1 MRSALLIFAI
11 FHLHSCTL
19 QNQNDSLNSKTAAEI
34 SYEKFF
40 KRNRES
46 IENIEGIWYEYAV
59 GSLYKDRIL
68 LQRIREPNRATWII
82 IKDKNSNTYNV
93 LNANGK
99 DNYYDAS
106 FSPTSKKDLFAFDC
120 IIKDTQARISSAAKV
135 VDLNQL
141 EMEYNAP
148 KSLISENYSEIDG
161 DLILHWKI
169 EWIKSFPRN

>member
-11 FHLHSCTL
+11 FLLQSCTL
-19 QNQNDSLNSKTAAEI
+19 QNQNDSFNSKTAAEI
-34 SYEKFF
+34 NYEKFF

-46 IENIEGIWYEYAV
+46 IDKIEGIWYEYAV

-82 IKDKNSNTYNV
+82 IKDKNLNIYNV

-99 DNYYDAS
+99 NNYYDAS
-106 FSPTSKKDLFAFDC
+106 FSPTAEKDLFAFDC
-120 IIKDTQARISSAAKV
+120 SIKDTQTKISSVAKV

-148 KSLISENYSEIDG
+148 KSLISENYSDIKG
-161 DLILHWKI
+161 DLLLHWKI

>member
-1 MRSALLIFAI
+1 M
-11 FHLHSCTL
+11 

-34 SYEKFF
+34 NYEKFF

-46 IENIEGIWYEYAV
+46 IDKIEGIWYEYAV

-82 IKDKNSNTYNV
+82 IKDKNLNTYNV

-99 DNYYDAS
+99 NNYYDAY
-106 FSPTSKKDLFAFDC
+106 FSPTSEKDLFAFDC
-120 IIKDTQARISSAAKV
+120 SIKDTQTKISSVAKV

-148 KSLISENYSEIDG
+148 KSLISENYSDIKG
-161 DLILHWKI
+161 DLLLHWKI